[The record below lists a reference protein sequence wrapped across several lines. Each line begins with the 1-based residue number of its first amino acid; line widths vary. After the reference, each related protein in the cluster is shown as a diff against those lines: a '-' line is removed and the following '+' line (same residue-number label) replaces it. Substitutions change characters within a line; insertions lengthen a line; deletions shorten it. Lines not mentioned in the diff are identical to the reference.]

1 MFEPL
6 WCNAAE
12 QSTIL
17 DVWSRRGY
25 VLNLELI
32 GHVCSQMCLKGT
44 RNKGQK
50 EKDLCFLRC
59 FLFKQFVLCRLG
71 DQLCFPC
78 GRILQWT
85 CNTYN
90 RTPHLI
96 RMRGPPCF
104 PPITS
109 HNMNC
114 KILKPAIYR
123 GEAGTQRN
131 PLKSPQTIFSA
142 SVAPV
147 YFACLLAWP
156 TIAKAHF
163 QHILNHV
170 QKLLHSNCIMLNKNA
185 KAGK

>member
-1 MFEPL
+1 MF
-6 WCNAAE
+6 
-12 QSTIL
+12 
-17 DVWSRRGY
+17 
-25 VLNLELI
+25 
-32 GHVCSQMCLKGT
+32 SQM
-44 RNKGQK
+44 
-50 EKDLCFLRC
+50 
-59 FLFKQFVLCRLG
+59 LFIQTVCPLSSGRLALFSLWKNPTM
-71 DQLCFPC
+71 DVQH
-78 GRILQWT
+78 IQS
-85 CNTYN
+85 
-90 RTPHLI
+90 TPHLI